1 MISITKEEYL
11 RLHAIE
17 DAARVIDGIEFYNS
31 VEIPIPA
38 WQDLQ
43 KALAIPVQNSPD
55 VVFPDGKD

>member
-43 KALAIPVQNSPD
+43 KALALQIESD
-55 VVFPDGKD
+55 VAFPDGKD